1 MKGMTAKR
9 LMVLS
14 VGYGKGH
21 HSAAGALAEHYER
34 CGWDARVID
43 VCEMAHPLW
52 FRLTQLFYDC
62 CVRFLPWL
70 WRITY
75 DLTDTADWRVLVK
88 SPLLRRVV
96 ACLKEQL
103 DSYRPDL
110 VICTYPLFAYML
122 DELHEQS
129 GAQIPYAV
137 VVTDAREISRPWARS
152 AARLVIVPD
161 AGSRRMLIDRYAM
174 EEERVSV
181 GGFPVRQCF
190 RVDGER
196 PQPSVT
202 GLRILYGAYRQIRG
216 VEDDIRSLLCAF
228 PGLHLTV
235 LAGRRE
241 HALRRVFSEY
251 EASGRLLILRETDQM
266 ADYMRESHFY
276 IGKAGAATMF
286 ECYACGVPV
295 LVNFALPGQEQG
307 NLELLVEEACGCPVE
322 STQHLIATLEN
333 LLADEARGWNGL
345 CTAMK
350 RAGRT
355 DACRRI
361 ADIMARVFQV

>member
-1 MKGMTAKR
+1 MAAER

-21 HSAAGALAEHYER
+21 HSAADALAEHYEQ
-34 CGWDARVID
+34 CGWEVRVLD
-43 VCEMAHPLW
+43 VCEMAHPFW

-96 ACLKEQL
+96 ACLRTRLE
-103 DSYRPDL
+103 SYRPDL

-122 DELHEQS
+122 DELHAKS
-129 GAQIPYAV
+129 GVPIPYAV

-161 AGSRRMLIDRYAM
+161 AGSRKMLIDRYAL
-174 EEERVSV
+174 EEERVAV

-190 RVDGER
+190 QVDGER
-196 PQPSVT
+196 LLPTRS
-202 GLRILYGAYRQIRG
+202 GMRILYGAYGQFRG
-216 VEDDIRSLLCAF
+216 VVDDIRSMLDAF
-228 PGLHLTV
+228 PGLSLTV

-241 HALRRVFSEY
+241 HALRRVFSAY
-251 EASGRLLILRETDQM
+251 EETGRLLLLRETRQM

-276 IGKAGAATMF
+276 IGKAGAATLF

-322 STQHLIATLEN
+322 STQHLIATLEH
-333 LLADEARGWNGL
+333 LLADEARGWTEL
-345 CTAMK
+345 CRAMK
-350 RAGRT
+350 RADRT

-361 ADIMARVFQV
+361 ADIIARVFHV